1 MKRVLALRSFVG
13 PHGFVAK
20 RETQVWRDA
29 DAEHYR
35 KRGLVRILEDV
46 PEPTLE
52 PQPPPAPDAPAG
64 VWNGRRRRIPPPVYV
79 GGGMYQV
86 GSERVRGKA
95 AAGKRWAELTTD
107 P

>member
-1 MKRVLALRSFVG
+1 VW
-13 PHGFVAK
+13 PTDVAG
-20 RETQVWRDA
+20 
-29 DAEHYR
+29 HYR

-46 PEPTLE
+46 PEPQPE
-52 PQPPPAPDAPAG
+52 PERPPPEAPGDAPPG

-86 GSERVRGKA
+86 GSERIRGKA
-95 AAGKRWAELTTD
+95 AAGKRWTELTAD